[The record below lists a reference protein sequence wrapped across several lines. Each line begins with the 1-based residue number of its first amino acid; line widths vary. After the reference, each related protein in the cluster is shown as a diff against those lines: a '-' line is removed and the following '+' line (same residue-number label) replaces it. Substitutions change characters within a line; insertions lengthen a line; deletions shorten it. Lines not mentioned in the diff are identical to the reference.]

1 MEIKGNNNNLEKE
14 ANFEINNI
22 NRIILDIL
30 CTEAIRKIKFILHI
44 LKEILKKKTNILHVY
59 LTNNIDHLSTEKKRK
74 EIFNSLQDQIELCEN
89 ENDYNHIKDKI
100 QEYINSISETN
111 EILCQNSP
119 VDRNIK
125 DNRDKIIEDGH
136 LLLKIFKKIKKLDFI
151 SVLNELSIFK
161 NDENLLLNLNQNVY
175 HKKQIINILKKQI
188 EELIENTNNK
198 KIKIHEKIEQVEKKK
213 KIFFVK
219 SMLYYIYKKEYV
231 QANVS
236 NFNMDIKF
244 KHDSTQTSKDN
255 MENELKTYYDIN
267 EYIKMFLNKRN
278 DNLQNIHDSLVEYYE
293 KEKIKKIKELEEIKK
308 KVDISIMIIQQKKEI
323 IVKYEQ
329 SNKAQI
335 EEEKVKLRNEIAKKE
350 YLKTYNECVLFLQDI
365 GRNKIRA
372 HEERRKK
379 LMKKMQQKKKNIIS
393 YRM

>member
-1 MEIKGNNNNLEKE
+1 MHTAQME
-14 ANFEINNI
+14 
-22 NRIILDIL
+22 
-30 CTEAIRKIKFILHI
+30 
-44 LKEILKKKTNILHVY
+44 
-59 LTNNIDHLSTEKKRK
+59 
-74 EIFNSLQDQIELCEN
+74 
-89 ENDYNHIKDKI
+89 
-100 QEYINSISETN
+100 
-111 EILCQNSP
+111 
-119 VDRNIK
+119 
-125 DNRDKIIEDGH
+125 NRDKIIEDGH

-161 NDENLLLNLNQNVY
+161 NDENLLVNLNQNVY

-198 KIKIHEKIEQVEKKK
+198 KIRIYEKIEQVEKKK

-219 SMLYYIYKKEYV
+219 SMLYYIYKKECV

-244 KHDSTQTSKDN
+244 KHDLTQTSKEN

-308 KVDISIMIIQQKKEI
+308 KVDISILIIQQKREI
-323 IVKYEQ
+323 ILKYEQ
-329 SNKAQI
+329 ANKAQI
-335 EEEKVKLRNEIAKKE
+335 EEEKVKLRKEIAEKE

-365 GRNKIRA
+365 GRNKIRDY
-372 HEERRKK
+372 EEKRKK
-379 LMKKMQQKKKNIIS
+379 RMKKMQKKKKNITS